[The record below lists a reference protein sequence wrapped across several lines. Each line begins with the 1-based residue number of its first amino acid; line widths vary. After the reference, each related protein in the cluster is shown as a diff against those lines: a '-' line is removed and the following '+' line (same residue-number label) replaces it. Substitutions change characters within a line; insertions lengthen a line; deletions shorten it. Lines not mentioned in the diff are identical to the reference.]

1 MYPWRET
8 LAGEGPG
15 GTGGSLHLDLLQR
28 LVELLLRVG
37 ADKPTVE
44 VVKYF
49 LVLQRTTYSHSI
61 VVSDEHWLG
70 LQLEK
75 AVNEI
80 QVELYKTF
88 DSDPPEG
95 VRQSVAEDTLLPGDE
110 ERQPGRHLTG
120 LHRLGVP
127 VHLARTQRDHSAGPD
142 QLRADQVHHD
152 PAQQDGGG
160 HHHLVSDDKQVNC
173 KE

>member
-1 MYPWRET
+1 MVRRGERREELGTSLAQVHEGSETDRVVEDSSQESVLGSLRGFCGPGQVGEPVGRPGRSRVYPWRET
-8 LAGEGPG
+8 LPGEGPG

-70 LQLEK
+70 L
-75 AVNEI
+75 
-80 QVELYKTF
+80 
-88 DSDPPEG
+88 
-95 VRQSVAEDTLLPGDE
+95 
-110 ERQPGRHLTG
+110 
-120 LHRLGVP
+120 
-127 VHLARTQRDHSAGPD
+127 
-142 QLRADQVHHD
+142 
-152 PAQQDGGG
+152 
-160 HHHLVSDDKQVNC
+160 
-173 KE
+173 